1 MAVLRAPVLVCAA
14 LLALLPAL
22 GAQAATASA
31 QGERAVTLAFW
42 PQPEA
47 DARDEA
53 ADADGAP
60 GVLTALD
67 ERRAL
72 SLGLTGAT
80 QGRYDPAQALLDL
93 SAGTRTSIAAY
104 SPDDPPE
111 LAFYAEGGGGLFQ
124 GWLAARA
131 RAETAP
137 ADIVPGLL
145 GSSIPGGTA
154 YAGVRGRS
162 QLEAVAAADRAGRV
176 PIASLGS
183 AATVAA
189 RARSLAGRARLVV
202 VGLPTGPTGGEQL
215 DELIASRRDGELLL
229 VMQSPPR
236 VRAPQLL
243 PSGALGLPGGPG
255 ALVSATTRLEGVVA
269 AIDYLPTVLRWLGE
283 PVPDEVKGQPIRVE
297 GARDAGRLERLEDR
311 LRVVG
316 PRRFPA
322 LETVLAAWLALVLL
336 LGILADRRGVRSGLR
351 IGALAMLWLPGLA
364 LVTAAVQ
371 PARTVELAMLAGG
384 GLLLGALTDR
394 LVPWPRAPAVPGLLT
409 VGAYVVDL
417 ALGSDLII
425 RSLLGPNPRS
435 GSRYYGI
442 GNELEAT
449 LPVLLLIGLAALL
462 TGRGRTRGPML
473 AFALSGLALGVAI
486 GAGRLGADVGGVI
499 TVGAGT
505 AAATLLMLPGG
516 VTRRA
521 LVIAALVPGLAL
533 AGLAALDLVT
543 GGDGHFTRTVL
554 RAQDGDALWDIFTR
568 RYELAFNALQRGLMP
583 FATGLALLAI
593 AYGLRH
599 RERIYAPLEGDPAWR
614 AALTGGLVAAI
625 AGTLSNDSGPVLL
638 LFGAAALA
646 VVTAYVRGDPR
657 LAEPTP
663 EPESG
668 PIGGTV
674 ARTEPIGAGS

>member
-1 MAVLRAPVLVCAA
+1 VTVLRRPVLVCAA
-14 LLALLPAL
+14 LLSVLAAL
-22 GAQAATASA
+22 GGPVATASA
-31 QGERAVTLAFW
+31 QGERKVVLAFW
-42 PQPEA
+42 PQPQAEA
-47 DARDEA
+47 REEA

-67 ERRAL
+67 ERGAL

-111 LAFYAEGGGGLFQ
+111 LAFYAQGDGGLFQ

-176 PIASLGS
+176 PIASLGP

-189 RARSLAGRARLVV
+189 RARSLLGRARLVV
-202 VGLPTGPTGGEQL
+202 VGLPTGPVGGERL

-229 VMQSPPR
+229 VVQSPPR

-243 PSGALGLPGGPG
+243 PSGALGLAGGPG

-269 AIDYLPTVLRWLGE
+269 AIDYLPTILRWLGE
-283 PVPDEVKGQPIRVE
+283 PVPDEVKGQRIRIE
-297 GARDAGRLERLEDR
+297 GSRDAGRLERLEDR

-336 LGILADRRGVRSGLR
+336 LGTVADRRGVRSALR
-351 IGALAMLWLPGLA
+351 VGALAMLWLPALA

-371 PARTVELAMLAGG
+371 PARTVELAVLAGG

-394 LVPWPRAPAVPGLLT
+394 LVPWPRAPAVPALVT
-409 VGAYVVDL
+409 VGAYAVDL

-449 LPVLLLIGLAALL
+449 LPVLLLVGLAALL
-462 TGRGRTRGPML
+462 TGRGRTRGTML

-486 GAGRLGADVGGVI
+486 GSGRLGADVGGVI

-521 LVIAALVPGLAL
+521 LAVAVLVPGLAL
-533 AGLAALDLVT
+533 AGLAVLDLVT

-554 RAQDGDALWDIFTR
+554 RADDGDALWDIFTR
-568 RYELAFNALQRGLMP
+568 RYELAFNALRRGLMP
-583 FATGLALLAI
+583 FATGLALLAV

-599 RERIYAPLEGDPAWR
+599 RERIYAPLRGDPAWR
-614 AALTGGLVAAI
+614 AALTGGLVAAV
-625 AGTLSNDSGPVLL
+625 AGALSNDSGPVLL

-646 VVTAYVRGDPR
+646 VATAYVRGDPR
-657 LAEPTP
+657 LAEPPP
-663 EPESG
+663 EPERG
-668 PIGGTV
+668 PIGGVV

>member
-1 MAVLRAPVLVCAA
+1 M
-14 LLALLPAL
+14 
-22 GAQAATASA
+22 
-31 QGERAVTLAFW
+31 
-42 PQPEA
+42 
-47 DARDEA
+47 
-53 ADADGAP
+53 
-60 GVLTALD
+60 
-67 ERRAL
+67 
-72 SLGLTGAT
+72 
-80 QGRYDPAQALLDL
+80 
-93 SAGTRTSIAAY
+93 
-104 SPDDPPE
+104 
-111 LAFYAEGGGGLFQ
+111 
-124 GWLAARA
+124 
-131 RAETAP
+131 
-137 ADIVPGLL
+137 
-145 GSSIPGGTA
+145 
-154 YAGVRGRS
+154 
-162 QLEAVAAADRAGRV
+162 
-176 PIASLGS
+176 
-183 AATVAA
+183 
-189 RARSLAGRARLVV
+189 
-202 VGLPTGPTGGEQL
+202 
-215 DELIASRRDGELLL
+215 
-229 VMQSPPR
+229 
-236 VRAPQLL
+236 
-243 PSGALGLPGGPG
+243 
-255 ALVSATTRLEGVVA
+255 
-269 AIDYLPTVLRWLGE
+269 
-283 PVPDEVKGQPIRVE
+283 
-297 GARDAGRLERLEDR
+297 
-311 LRVVG
+311 
-316 PRRFPA
+316 
-322 LETVLAAWLALVLL
+322 
-336 LGILADRRGVRSGLR
+336 
-351 IGALAMLWLPGLA
+351 
-364 LVTAAVQ
+364 
-371 PARTVELAMLAGG
+371 
-384 GLLLGALTDR
+384 
-394 LVPWPRAPAVPGLLT
+394 PGLLT

-533 AGLAALDLVT
+533 AGLAALDLAT

-593 AYGLRH
+593 AYGA
-599 RERIYAPLEGDPAWR
+599 APPRAHLR
-614 AALTGGLVAAI
+614 AAARAI
-625 AGTLSNDSGPVLL
+625 PPGARRSPAGWSPRSPARCPTTRGRCCCCSAS
-638 LFGAAALA
+638 AALA

>member
-1 MAVLRAPVLVCAA
+1 MLRAPVLVCAA

-93 SAGTRTSIAAY
+93 SARARAPRSPPTT
-104 SPDDPPE
+104 PDDPPE
-111 LAFYAEGGGGLFQ
+111 LAFYADGRRRPL
-124 GWLAARA
+124 
-131 RAETAP
+131 
-137 ADIVPGLL
+137 PGLAGRPRAGGDARPPTSSPACSARRSPAAPPTP
-145 GSSIPGGTA
+145 GSA
-154 YAGVRGRS
+154 ARS

-176 PIASLGS
+176 PIVSLGS

-189 RARSLAGRARLVV
+189 RARALLGPRAARRRRPADRPDGRRGARRA
-202 VGLPTGPTGGEQL
+202 
-215 DELIASRRDGELLL
+215 DRRAARRRAAARHA
-229 VMQSPPR
+229 VAAR
-236 VRAPQLL
+236 ACVRLSCCPAARWGCPAV
-243 PSGALGLPGGPG
+243 PAALM
-255 ALVSATTRLEGVVA
+255 SATTRLDGVVA

-336 LGILADRRGVRSGLR
+336 LGILADRRGVRAVAADR
-351 IGALAMLWLPGLA
+351 RPGDAVAARPVL

-394 LVPWPRAPAVPGLLT
+394 LRALAARPGRARPADRGRLRGRPRAG
-409 VGAYVVDL
+409 
-417 ALGSDLII
+417 
-425 RSLLGPNPRS
+425 LGPHHPLAAGPEPAARARATTASATSWRPRS
-435 GSRYYGI
+435 PCCCS
-442 GNELEAT
+442 
-449 LPVLLLIGLAALL
+449 
-462 TGRGRTRGPML
+462 
-473 AFALSGLALGVAI
+473 SGW
-486 GAGRLGADVGGVI
+486 
-499 TVGAGT
+499 
-505 AAATLLMLPGG
+505 
-516 VTRRA
+516 RRC
-521 LVIAALVPGLAL
+521 
-533 AGLAALDLVT
+533 
-543 GGDGHFTRTVL
+543 
-554 RAQDGDALWDIFTR
+554 
-568 RYELAFNALQRGLMP
+568 
-583 FATGLALLAI
+583 
-593 AYGLRH
+593 
-599 RERIYAPLEGDPAWR
+599 
-614 AALTGGLVAAI
+614 
-625 AGTLSNDSGPVLL
+625 
-638 LFGAAALA
+638 
-646 VVTAYVRGDPR
+646 
-657 LAEPTP
+657 
-663 EPESG
+663 
-668 PIGGTV
+668 
-674 ARTEPIGAGS
+674 